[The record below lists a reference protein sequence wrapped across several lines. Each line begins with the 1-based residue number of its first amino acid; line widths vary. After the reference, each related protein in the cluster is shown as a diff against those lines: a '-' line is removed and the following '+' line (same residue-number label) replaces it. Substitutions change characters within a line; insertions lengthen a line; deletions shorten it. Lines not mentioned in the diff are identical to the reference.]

1 MTLTAKRREK
11 TYVTSYTAIIGS
23 LEAREAGFLNEDGTS
38 KILRKTVDAKN
49 HRIIIELDEPHATE
63 AE

>member
-1 MTLTAKRREK
+1 MKLFPLKGGHGHITAYRATL
-11 TYVTSYTAIIGS
+11 GS

-38 KILRKTVDAKN
+38 KILRKTADAKN
-49 HRIIIELDEPHATE
+49 HRIIIELDEPEATE

>member
-1 MTLTAKRREK
+1 MILTAKRREK
-11 TYVTSYTAIIGS
+11 TYVTSYTANISS

-38 KILRKTVDAKN
+38 KILRKTADAEN
-49 HRIIIELDEPHATE
+49 HRIIIEQDEPEATE